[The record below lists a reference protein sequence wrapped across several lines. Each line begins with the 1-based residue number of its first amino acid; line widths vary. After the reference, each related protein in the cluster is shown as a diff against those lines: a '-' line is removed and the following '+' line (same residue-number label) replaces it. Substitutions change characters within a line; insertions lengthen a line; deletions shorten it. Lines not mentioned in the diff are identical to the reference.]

1 MENNKNTRRA
11 ILGIIVLVLGMILL
25 MDNFNIFDFPI
36 RHYILSWKTLLIVI
50 GITMLASA
58 KKNTGGIVLI
68 GLGIV
73 FWLPS
78 VFEYQFTI
86 KQIFW
91 PSVLIIIG
99 FVMLS
104 KVRDLNGKQA
114 GEAKLA
120 DNDVSEVTII
130 YPTDSKENK

>member
-1 MENNKNTRRA
+1 MENNKNAKRA
-11 ILGIIVLVLGMILL
+11 ILGIIILVLGILL
-25 MDNFNIFDFPI
+25 LMNNFNIFEFPV

-50 GITMLASA
+50 GIVMLASG

-68 GLGIV
+68 GLGII

-78 VFEYQFTI
+78 IFEYQFTI

-104 KVRDLNGKQA
+104 KVRDLNNKPA
-114 GEAKLA
+114 EEAKLSGE
-120 DNDVSEVTII
+120 DVSEVTII